1 MSVVG
6 VVVSFSVVLCVG
18 VVWMGTFV
26 VGCAA
31 CDDMG
36 AIV

>member
-6 VVVSFSVVLCVG
+6 VVVSLSVVLCVG
-18 VVWMGTFV
+18 VMWVGTFD
-26 VGCAA
+26 VGCGA